1 MNSGHIY
8 AVIKIRGV
16 GKAAAAAMEQLSHLA
31 HRSAYAL
38 SGIEAQRVAI
48 ARTAVLGSGVYLLDE
63 PTANVDGTNIDAI
76 EELMANLAR
85 ERRAAVVFTT
95 HSQRQ
100 AERLAE
106 SKISMDA
113 GRIV

>member
-16 GKAAAAAMEQLSHLA
+16 GH
-31 HRSAYAL
+31 
-38 SGIEAQRVAI
+38 G
-48 ARTAVLGSGVYLLDE
+48 TAVLGSGVYLLDE

>member
-1 MNSGHIY
+1 LNSGHIY

-16 GKAAAAAMEQLSHLA
+16 GH
-31 HRSAYAL
+31 
-38 SGIEAQRVAI
+38 G
-48 ARTAVLGSGVYLLDE
+48 TAVLGSGVYLLDE

>member
-1 MNSGHIY
+1 MNSGHLY

-16 GKAAAAAMEQLSHLA
+16 GH
-31 HRSAYAL
+31 
-38 SGIEAQRVAI
+38 G
-48 ARTAVLGSGVYLLDE
+48 TAVLGSGVYLLDE